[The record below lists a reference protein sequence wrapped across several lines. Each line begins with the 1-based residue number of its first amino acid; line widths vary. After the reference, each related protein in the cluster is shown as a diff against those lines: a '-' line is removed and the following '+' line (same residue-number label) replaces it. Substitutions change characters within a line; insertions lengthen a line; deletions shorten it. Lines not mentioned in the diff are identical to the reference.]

1 MMLLDKKMKFD
12 FMMDKDE
19 EYADVITKMKKDD
32 EIDQGKKNDKKKPD
46 REGSDYGED
55 DEHEFEVDE
64 HMI

>member
-19 EYADVITKMKKDD
+19 EYADVVAKTNKDD

-46 REGSDYGED
+46 REGSDGED